1 MTAATIAELLDQ
13 QAHAAGNREVFR
25 FLDTGAAWT
34 FGELA
39 SRAARVGGALG
50 WVEPGRHV
58 GILADDRAAFCEA
71 FFGAHAAGVVPVP
84 LGVAG
89 NPTGPAWRALLAD
102 RVARFELDALLTD
115 PGAVDAVTTAVP
127 DTPVVGIDGTR
138 GAVRTGRAAAPHA
151 FVQPSSGTTGDPKGV
166 VVSHRAVLANL
177 AAIGEHWELGP
188 DSVGLSW
195 LPLFHDMGL
204 IGTMINAVYQGGT
217 LYHWPTASFLR
228 SPGRWLQL
236 VGELGVTMA
245 VAPPF
250 ALSLVT
256 RRQRRRASA
265 VDLAGLRAL
274 LVGAE
279 QIRPEVLDDFGATF
293 AGSGLAP
300 TVVTPTYG
308 LAEATLAVTATAG
321 RERYRTLDVGGR
333 RLVSCGRP
341 LPGIDVA
348 IAGGVGGDTAE
359 VGELLVRSPALMDGY
374 LGDPAATGA
383 ALVDGSLRT
392 GDTAAIVDGDVVIVG
407 RSKEMI
413 NRGGLRL
420 PAGEFELAVG
430 AVEGVLADRIVAF
443 ADSSG
448 DDERVVV
455 LAESRWRAR
464 AGEVILAARAQ
475 LADAGLPADV
485 VELVPP
491 GFIPRTTSGK
501 LRRAAAREKWHA
513 TRTR

>member
-1 MTAATIAELLDQ
+1 MTVTTIAALLDDR
-13 QAHAAGNREVFR
+13 AHAAGDHEVFR

-34 FGELA
+34 LGDLA
-39 SRAARVGGALG
+39 ARAARVGGALG
-50 WVEPGRHV
+50 GVEAGRHV
-58 GILADDRAAFCEA
+58 GVLAEDRAAFCEA

-89 NPTGPAWRALLAD
+89 NPDAPAWRALVAD
-102 RVARFELDALLTD
+102 RVARFDLDALLTD
-115 PGAVDAVTTAVP
+115 PGAVDAVASAVP
-127 DTPVVGIDGTR
+127 GTPVIGIDGTR
-138 GAVRTGRAAAPHA
+138 GAVRAGRGDAPYA

-177 AAIGEHWELGP
+177 AAIGERWALGP

-204 IGTMINAVYQGGT
+204 IGTMINAVYQSGT

-236 VGELGVTMA
+236 VGELGVTVA

-256 RRQRRRASA
+256 RRQRRRATA
-265 VDLAGLRAL
+265 LDLGALRAL

-279 QIRPEVLDDFGATF
+279 QIRPEVLEDFVVTF
-293 AGSGLAP
+293 AAAGLTP
-300 TVVTPTYG
+300 TAVTPTYG
-308 LAEATLAVTATAG
+308 LAEATLAVSATPAG
-321 RERYRTLDVGGR
+321 ERFRTVEIGGR
-333 RLVSCGRP
+333 PLVSCGRP
-341 LPGIDVA
+341 LPGIEVA
-348 IAGGVGGDTAE
+348 IDGAD

-374 LGDPAATGA
+374 LGDGPATDAVLAGG
-383 ALVDGSLRT
+383 VLRT
-392 GDTAAIVDGDVVIVG
+392 GDTAAIVDGEVVILG
-407 RSKEMI
+407 RTKEMI

-420 PAGEFELAVG
+420 PAADFELAVA
-430 AVEGVLADRIVAF
+430 AVEGVLADRVVAF
-443 ADSSG
+443 ADTSG
-448 DDERVVV
+448 GDERVVV
-455 LAESRWRAR
+455 LAESRRRER
-464 AGEVILAARAQ
+464 AGEVVLAARAR
-475 LADAGLPADV
+475 LAEAGLPAEV

-501 LRRAAAREKWHA
+501 LRRTAARDKWTA
-513 TRTR
+513 SRAD